1 MPRVRCLVALVVV
14 GLLGVLTPAAHAD
27 PPDPTWLAGYWDD
40 NDFDTAVGLIA
51 GASAL
56 AARAVIVEANPSS
69 VPAERGEATELIVDS
84 LTLQALSS
92 PRAPPERHSS
102 DS

>member
-1 MPRVRCLVALVVV
+1 MV

-40 NDFDTAVGLIA
+40 NDFDAAVALIA

-56 AARAVIVEANPSS
+56 AARTVIVEANPSS
-69 VPAERGEATELIVDS
+69 VPAEGGEASERIVDS
-84 LTLQALSS
+84 LTLQALSG
-92 PRAPPERHSS
+92 PRAPPERALVRQLTRG
-102 DS
+102 

>member
-1 MPRVRCLVALVVV
+1 VPRVRCLVALVMV

-40 NDFDTAVGLIA
+40 NDFDAAVALIA

-56 AARAVIVEANPSS
+56 AARTVIVEANPSS
-69 VPAERGEATELIVDS
+69 VPAERGDTA
-84 LTLQALSS
+84 
-92 PRAPPERHSS
+92 H
-102 DS
+102 